1 MIIVCSDYSI
11 TIILVHVH
19 VHAHVLCTYTN
30 STSTLIHALL
40 KSELTASR
48 EELNDTVATINYS
61 TLLLM
66 A

>member
-1 MIIVCSDYSI
+1 MYMYMS
-11 TIILVHVH
+11 VHVH
-19 VHAHVLCTYTN
+19 VHVHVHVLCTYTN